1 MWRINLRQIL
11 FYASRDDKHKRRLE
25 TAIHE
30 ALPGWPV
37 EFFTRLDELRDR
49 FRNIVEPDS
58 IAVLLVANYEELHNM
73 QVFREFLTEIYVIL
87 VIPDWKENTI
97 KLAHLLLPRFISQKT
112 DDFSDLKKVLVKMT
126 QSTG

>member
-1 MWRINLRQIL
+1 MRQIL

-30 ALPGWPV
+30 ALPGWPI

-87 VIPDWKENTI
+87 VLPDWKENTI

-112 DDFSDLKKVLVKMT
+112 DDFADLKKVLVKMT
-126 QSTG
+126 QSPG

>member
-1 MWRINLRQIL
+1 MRQIL

-25 TAIHE
+25 TAIHD